1 LCHSERVVNSSVNE
15 SGVSISRLISISDAS
30 GTLESYS
37 YQGEG
42 TVLQTD
48 RTQPGLTLS
57 KTLDDFGR
65 VMDFDWQG
73 ETGGVSPGSKLHFA
87 EENGTQIFFF
97 LTTMPTATGF
107 RQRDVQYVMRR
118 AGLST
123 MS

>member
-1 LCHSERVVNSSVNE
+1 VNE

-48 RTQPGLTLS
+48 CTQPGLTLS

-73 ETGGVSPGSKLHFA
+73 EPGGVSPGSKVHFA
-87 EENGTQIFFF
+87 EENGTQIFYF

-107 RQRDVQYVMRR
+107 RQRHVQYVMRR